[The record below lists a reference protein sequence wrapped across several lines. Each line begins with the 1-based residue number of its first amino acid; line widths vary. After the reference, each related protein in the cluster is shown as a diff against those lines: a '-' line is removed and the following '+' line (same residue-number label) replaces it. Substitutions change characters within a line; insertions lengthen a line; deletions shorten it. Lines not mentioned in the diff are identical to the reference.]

1 MPQYRVEYKAYEY
14 PEIAR
19 GITVQEFLEAM
30 DWAEKYGL
38 TNLDPNSVAVTNFYR
53 SRQQERAPLKSD

>member
-1 MPQYRVEYKAYEY
+1 MAQYRVEYKAFEY

-30 DWAEKYGL
+30 DWAKRYGL
-38 TNLDPNSVAVTNFYR
+38 VNLDAKSVATWKIYDRRR
-53 SRQQERAPLKSD
+53 SG